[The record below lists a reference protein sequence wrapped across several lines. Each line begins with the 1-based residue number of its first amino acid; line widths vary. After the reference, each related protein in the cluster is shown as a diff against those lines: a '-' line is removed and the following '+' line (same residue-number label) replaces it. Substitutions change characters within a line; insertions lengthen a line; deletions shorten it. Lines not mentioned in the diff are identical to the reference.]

1 MWHYIILNVALSVLA
16 IVVAH
21 QLWEYLKSN
30 YSTKRTKNLLECQ
43 TNKYKSIVQ
52 DLTEDLAQD
61 LTEDLAQDLTET
73 SSRIRPRK
81 SVSNS
86 LSNSVSNGQ
95 GVGGQGAGLAEPP
108 EFLSPGDKS
117 WMVDQLAQF
126 LANS

>member
-61 LTEDLAQDLTET
+61 LTEDLTET
-73 SSRIRPRK
+73 SSRIHPR
-81 SVSNS
+81 
-86 LSNSVSNGQ
+86 NSVSNGQ